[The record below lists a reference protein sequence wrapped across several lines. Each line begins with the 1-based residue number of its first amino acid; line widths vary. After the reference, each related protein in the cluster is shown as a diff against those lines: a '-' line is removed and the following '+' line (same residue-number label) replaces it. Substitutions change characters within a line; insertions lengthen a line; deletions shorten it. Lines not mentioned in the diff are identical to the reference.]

1 MLLEFAIQ
9 NYKSFADEAVLSLEP
24 APKQKGLDYSVHAE
38 KVGGRIV
45 KGLSC
50 AVIYG
55 PNASGKTT
63 LIGAMDTLRAVVSR
77 GNIRDAADLG
87 SMNRAAGQLSL
98 IPNSSAAQPRPVRF
112 RIKFTEQ
119 GTLYEYVLEADL
131 GPFGDDA
138 HERSILEESLSV
150 NGTRVFRRKPDSIE
164 LDTDPIASRLAT
176 GLEGKVDAVID
187 LAANLSSKI
196 GRAHV

>member
-63 LIGAMDTLRAVVSR
+63 LIA
-77 GNIRDAADLG
+77 
-87 SMNRAAGQLSL
+87 
-98 IPNSSAAQPRPVRF
+98 P
-112 RIKFTEQ
+112 
-119 GTLYEYVLEADL
+119 
-131 GPFGDDA
+131 
-138 HERSILEESLSV
+138 
-150 NGTRVFRRKPDSIE
+150 PDSC
-164 LDTDPIASRLAT
+164 R
-176 GLEGKVDAVID
+176 
-187 LAANLSSKI
+187 SSPTRQRRSPGPCGSESSSPSKEPCTNMSWKPTW
-196 GRAHV
+196 GPSGTTRTKGPS